1 MNLKDFEWVPYK
13 VIVVCLLVNKFQGGT
28 KLYQRGQG
36 IPDIYI
42 IIILYISES
51 TVVLYVGMARE
62 KNGRPYISIG
72 SDKLKSLVICTYKL

>member
-1 MNLKDFEWVPYK
+1 M
-13 VIVVCLLVNKFQGGT
+13 
-28 KLYQRGQG
+28 
-36 IPDIYI
+36 PDIYI

-62 KNGRPYISIG
+62 KNDRPYISIG